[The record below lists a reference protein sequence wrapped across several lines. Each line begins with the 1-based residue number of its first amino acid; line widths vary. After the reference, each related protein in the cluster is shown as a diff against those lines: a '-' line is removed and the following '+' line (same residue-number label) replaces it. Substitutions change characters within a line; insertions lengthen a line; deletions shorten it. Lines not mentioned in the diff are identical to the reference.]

1 MQHTSSPDK
10 QQEEPEV
17 GKVLT
22 SPLIITKLSYPN
34 ITAHDST
41 KKTSA
46 IPSHSA
52 LSQLS
57 GCYWEA
63 LKKDRRTRN
72 TATITLS
79 KKGNIN

>member
-34 ITAHDST
+34 ITAHEST

-46 IPSHSA
+46 IPRHSA
-52 LSQLS
+52 LSQLGS
-57 GCYWEA
+57 PEERQEDQEYRSHY
-63 LKKDRRTRN
+63 LKKE
-72 TATITLS
+72 TL
-79 KKGNIN
+79 I